1 MDKRG
6 ERRQLLGSN
15 AEGTHF
21 FVTFMQNEIRTC
33 GIASYPQF
41 RLSFAS
47 RFATTVTMT
56 LPGGQVI
63 NYTLKP
69 FQVQSYIDNDPTL
82 ECVGERVMHRAIELR
97 SDKPI
102 SVYSYSSKLQTSD
115 GYLALPVDSWGTE
128 YVTANYPLDYYQF
141 DPQSPCSD
149 EPRGGEFAILAAED
163 NTQVNVYPATLTLG
177 NNRAMFTRTL
187 MRGDVLEV
195 QDGGTLRGKS
205 DITGSQI
212 VANKPVGVLSGHVR
226 AGIPIVQ
233 ESKNHLVEMIPPRNE
248 LGKVYAVVPFGGRL
262 GGDIVRVVSSDP
274 SPTSITFTTSTN
286 SVTQVLATLGSFA
299 EFDLQDVSMITADR
313 PVLVAQYSKSQ
324 LADPRNTSRK
334 VVASFDPY
342 MVVITPQEQFVNGAI
357 FQTMPDIDELYQNHQ
372 QYTTHYITLISE
384 RKGFE
389 TIMLDG
395 APLTG
400 QPEFASGII
409 PNTNLMWASMRVGQG
424 SAHVLAGDALFGGY
438 VYGLGAFDA
447 YGWPIGSGL
456 RKFDVP
462 DTKAPVLEAI
472 KDCGGYNITASES
485 GPFESGLLNAWFD
498 STWSQNVNFQ
508 RTMLIKGDELTIGRV
523 ALADP
528 LLPGRARFI
537 AEDLAHNI
545 DTIVVDLQP
554 AMPPAFGERE
564 VLLSG
569 VQVNQTYFRSFFVKN
584 PNPAPLVIDSVAC
597 IRRKEF
603 LLDGIYTSAVS
614 IPPGD
619 SLEVKVLFATIV
631 KKPAYDTM
639 VVKSNCQTYRVPMR
653 ALISFPM
660 IATADREYDSL
671 RVGKTRCLDVHVRST
686 GGDTLRLDSAVLDG
700 AGFAMPIPLKGP
712 ILLPPNADTTVSIC
726 FTPTQI
732 GGFNGTVRFFSDA
745 DSGVTAAVHGVGI
758 YPRLSI
764 GGYDFG
770 RRQVGD
776 TLCTTVPLTNIGEDT
791 AHVTGVTLSD
801 PAAFL
806 PDPTFF
812 PRLIPAGDTVWLPVC
827 FAPLDEQSY
836 SSDVLL
842 ENKDGLEASNNL
854 LGSGYMLRAMI
865 DGCDWKERWVGTT
878 HDSVVYLRN
887 RGASPIRIDSIWI
900 GEGDIGDFNVDP
912 LPGPTT
918 IPVGDSIPVMISFR
932 PLLPGLRSC
941 MIYGG
946 TASRQE
952 PIIDSVLQGF
962 GLVAMASDRLEFDSS
977 LAYSCAARTVRLT
990 IFNDGNTPLTVSDIR
1005 FRTSLGFDSSSASGF
1020 GQLINIGD
1028 SLVMDFP
1035 VDFLGHTGTMTGDIS
1050 WSFVELPDTIHRRF
1064 SMESRG
1070 QEYSILA
1077 GVPPTIGLGKKFDL
1091 TVRIDTMFWANLPQ
1105 ESIALRLEY
1114 NPTIARFDS
1123 AAFVGRSDT
1132 ARSSWRP
1139 FGRPVLEKPGMVKME
1154 FRPGN
1159 GDPWQVAPLP
1169 LDSVIFMSF
1178 PFQSFLGN
1186 NRQDTIRI
1194 TMTAIDGPCTP
1205 SCSVMAPY
1213 KLDSVC
1219 GLNYRLFEY
1228 TGSAYALKQNT
1239 PNPSNGKTEIE
1250 FTLGMDAPTTLE
1262 LFSNNG
1268 QLVRVLVDGTLTAGD
1283 YAVPIDLHQF
1293 PSGLY
1298 YYRLSSGPFGAIR
1311 QMVITK

>member
-21 FVTFMQNEIRTC
+21 FVTFMQNETRAC
-33 GIASYPQF
+33 GMAPYPQF

-274 SPTSITFTTSTN
+274 SPTSVTFTTSTN
-286 SVTQVLATLGSFA
+286 SVTQVLSTLGSFA

-472 KDCGGYNITASES
+472 KEHDA
-485 GPFESGLLNAWFD
+485 LN
-498 STWSQNVNFQ
+498 
-508 RTMLIKGDELTIGRV
+508 
-523 ALADP
+523 
-528 LLPGRARFI
+528 LLP
-537 AEDLAHNI
+537 
-545 DTIVVDLQP
+545 
-554 AMPPAFGERE
+554 
-564 VLLSG
+564 LS
-569 VQVNQTYFRSFFVKN
+569 
-584 PNPAPLVIDSVAC
+584 P
-597 IRRKEF
+597 
-603 LLDGIYTSAVS
+603 
-614 IPPGD
+614 
-619 SLEVKVLFATIV
+619 
-631 KKPAYDTM
+631 
-639 VVKSNCQTYRVPMR
+639 
-653 ALISFPM
+653 
-660 IATADREYDSL
+660 
-671 RVGKTRCLDVHVRST
+671 
-686 GGDTLRLDSAVLDG
+686 
-700 AGFAMPIPLKGP
+700 
-712 ILLPPNADTTVSIC
+712 
-726 FTPTQI
+726 
-732 GGFNGTVRFFSDA
+732 
-745 DSGVTAAVHGVGI
+745 
-758 YPRLSI
+758 
-764 GGYDFG
+764 
-770 RRQVGD
+770 
-776 TLCTTVPLTNIGEDT
+776 
-791 AHVTGVTLSD
+791 
-801 PAAFL
+801 
-806 PDPTFF
+806 
-812 PRLIPAGDTVWLPVC
+812 
-827 FAPLDEQSY
+827 
-836 SSDVLL
+836 
-842 ENKDGLEASNNL
+842 
-854 LGSGYMLRAMI
+854 
-865 DGCDWKERWVGTT
+865 
-878 HDSVVYLRN
+878 
-887 RGASPIRIDSIWI
+887 
-900 GEGDIGDFNVDP
+900 
-912 LPGPTT
+912 
-918 IPVGDSIPVMISFR
+918 
-932 PLLPGLRSC
+932 
-941 MIYGG
+941 
-946 TASRQE
+946 
-952 PIIDSVLQGF
+952 
-962 GLVAMASDRLEFDSS
+962 
-977 LAYSCAARTVRLT
+977 
-990 IFNDGNTPLTVSDIR
+990 
-1005 FRTSLGFDSSSASGF
+1005 
-1020 GQLINIGD
+1020 
-1028 SLVMDFP
+1028 
-1035 VDFLGHTGTMTGDIS
+1035 
-1050 WSFVELPDTIHRRF
+1050 
-1064 SMESRG
+1064 
-1070 QEYSILA
+1070 
-1077 GVPPTIGLGKKFDL
+1077 
-1091 TVRIDTMFWANLPQ
+1091 
-1105 ESIALRLEY
+1105 
-1114 NPTIARFDS
+1114 
-1123 AAFVGRSDT
+1123 
-1132 ARSSWRP
+1132 
-1139 FGRPVLEKPGMVKME
+1139 
-1154 FRPGN
+1154 
-1159 GDPWQVAPLP
+1159 
-1169 LDSVIFMSF
+1169 
-1178 PFQSFLGN
+1178 
-1186 NRQDTIRI
+1186 
-1194 TMTAIDGPCTP
+1194 
-1205 SCSVMAPY
+1205 
-1213 KLDSVC
+1213 
-1219 GLNYRLFEY
+1219 
-1228 TGSAYALKQNT
+1228 
-1239 PNPSNGKTEIE
+1239 
-1250 FTLGMDAPTTLE
+1250 
-1262 LFSNNG
+1262 
-1268 QLVRVLVDGTLTAGD
+1268 
-1283 YAVPIDLHQF
+1283 
-1293 PSGLY
+1293 
-1298 YYRLSSGPFGAIR
+1298 
-1311 QMVITK
+1311 